1 MMPWMK
7 KTISALAAASLFA
20 GCAAS
25 GSNIS
30 TPSAKPQPE
39 EISAN
44 LRDQYFAFAWDLL
57 EQNRE
62 DKTSS
67 LVSPVSA
74 LFALGMTANGAA
86 GQTQKQMESA
96 LKMDTEQIN
105 TLSKSLVSFDE
116 ADGKGQLRLANSMW
130 IREDASS
137 NVKPEF
143 SRILEDDY
151 QAEVF
156 ETDFGPS
163 TQKKI
168 NAWIDQK
175 TNGMIDQLNLPLSA
189 QTMAVLL
196 NALAFNAQ
204 WNIPYDDRD
213 IQTGTFLNADGTES
227 EVTMLHSLESSWIE
241 TQGLVGTIKPYE
253 GDTFS
258 LVLLRPENDQPLEEV
273 LDNLD
278 EEKLLE
284 AVRMAESA
292 EVTTVFPE
300 FELSSDLSLN
310 SALQAMGMT
319 DAFSDQADFSNLM
332 DAPLSISEVR
342 QKNRIEVSRTGTK
355 AAVATAVEI
364 QATGALILDQK
375 EIVFDRPFLFIL
387 MQDDMPLL
395 IGTIQSM
402 EAATES

>member
-1 MMPWMK
+1 
-7 KTISALAAASLFA
+7 
-20 GCAAS
+20 
-25 GSNIS
+25 
-30 TPSAKPQPE
+30 
-39 EISAN
+39 
-44 LRDQYFAFAWDLL
+44 
-57 EQNRE
+57 
-62 DKTSS
+62 
-67 LVSPVSA
+67 
-74 LFALGMTANGAA
+74 
-86 GQTQKQMESA
+86 
-96 LKMDTEQIN
+96 MDTEQIN

-284 AVRMAESA
+284 AIRMAESA

-310 SALQAMGMT
+310 TALQAMGMT

-355 AAVATAVEI
+355 AAAATAVEI